1 MFLAIIIYEFLQG
14 EEMEHFV
21 GAYKKYADFTG
32 RARRKEYWM
41 FYLFYVLAFIA
52 LTIVDAVLGMYNAD
66 AGIGLLGGL
75 FALASF
81 VPSIA
86 IAARR
91 LHDTNRSGWWQL
103 ILLIPFIGPIVL
115 LVFLVLRGDIGD
127 NRFGNDPIG
136 ALA

>member
-1 MFLAIIIYEFLQG
+1 
-14 EEMEHFV
+14 
-21 GAYKKYADFTG
+21 
-32 RARRKEYWM
+32 
-41 FYLFYVLAFIA
+41 
-52 LTIVDAVLGMYNAD
+52 
-66 AGIGLLGGL
+66 GLLGGL

>member
-1 MFLAIIIYEFLQG
+1 
-14 EEMEHFV
+14 MEHFV

-41 FYLFYVLAFIA
+41 FYLFYVLAFIP

-66 AGIGLLGGL
+66 ARIGLLGGL

-86 IAARR
+86 ITARR

-103 ILLIPFIGPIVL
+103 ILLIHFIGPIVL

>member
-1 MFLAIIIYEFLQG
+1 
-14 EEMEHFV
+14 MEHFV

-75 FALASF
+75 FELASF

>member
-1 MFLAIIIYEFLQG
+1 MFLAIIIYEFSQG

>member
-1 MFLAIIIYEFLQG
+1 
-14 EEMEHFV
+14 MEHFV

-41 FYLFYVLAFIA
+41 FYLFYFLALIA
-52 LTIVDAVLGMYNAD
+52 LTIVDTVLGMYNAD

-103 ILLIPFIGPIVL
+103 ILLIPFIG
-115 LVFLVLRGDIGD
+115 
-127 NRFGNDPIG
+127 
-136 ALA
+136 

>member
-1 MFLAIIIYEFLQG
+1 
-14 EEMEHFV
+14 
-21 GAYKKYADFTG
+21 
-32 RARRKEYWM
+32 M

>member
-1 MFLAIIIYEFLQG
+1 
-14 EEMEHFV
+14 MEHFV

-41 FYLFYVLAFIA
+41 FYLFYFLALIA
-52 LTIVDAVLGMYNAD
+52 LTIVDTVLGMYNAD

>member
-1 MFLAIIIYEFLQG
+1 
-14 EEMEHFV
+14 MEHFV